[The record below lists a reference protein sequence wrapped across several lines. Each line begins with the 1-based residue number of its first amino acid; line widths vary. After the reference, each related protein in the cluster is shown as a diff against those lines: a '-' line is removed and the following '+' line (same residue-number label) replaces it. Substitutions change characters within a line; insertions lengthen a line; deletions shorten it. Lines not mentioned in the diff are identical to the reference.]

1 MAEEKCVRDPSMDCL
16 GLMEAR
22 RLERDL
28 KSMQEQNGRDHKEF
42 REQIREIREMEI
54 QQAAQFSA
62 ILDTMREIK
71 DGNKEMLAALSAM
84 KPKAEAVDKM
94 ETDMTAM
101 ERRIDE
107 IEKKPA
113 KKWEGISD
121 KFIGGIIG
129 VLAAAVGGAILW
141 LIKAAGS

>member
-1 MAEEKCVRDPSMDCL
+1 MADERCILDPNRDCL
-16 GLMEAR
+16 GLIEAR
-22 RLERDL
+22 RLEGDL
-28 KSMQEQNGRDHKEF
+28 KALSERNGADHKEF

-62 ILDTMREIK
+62 ILETMREIK
-71 DGNKEMLAALSAM
+71 DGNKEMLAALNAL

-94 ETDMTAM
+94 EEDMEAM
-101 ERRIDE
+101 ENRIDE

-141 LIKAAGS
+141 LIKVAGS